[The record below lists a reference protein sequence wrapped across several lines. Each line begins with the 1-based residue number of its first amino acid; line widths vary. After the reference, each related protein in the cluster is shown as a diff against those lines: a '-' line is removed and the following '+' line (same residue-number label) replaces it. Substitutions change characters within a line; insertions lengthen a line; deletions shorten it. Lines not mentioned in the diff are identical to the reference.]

1 MVMMMLHVMNVL
13 TNVLNVKIMLKTVT
27 HVLLEDLQFQ
37 LVIVMPVLL
46 KLTEFV
52 NLVIQNVRLV
62 KLASLIVKNVN
73 TQESTLHSV
82 PVHLVNSKMEKEYAN
97 NVTSLVL
104 NVPDPLTIV
113 AHVEVTESMNQ
124 LVNVQKVISKP
135 MMINVQNVTTDV
147 TLVKNKALIVLIVL
161 KTEKKPQFVIVLMV
175 LIMLKTKLLVQLV
188 VKNVFLVLIL
198 RITVSSVKLH

>member
-62 KLASLIVKNVN
+62 V
-73 TQESTLHSV
+73 
-82 PVHLVNSKMEKEYAN
+82 EKEME
-97 NVTSLVL
+97 NV
-104 NVPDPLTIV
+104 
-113 AHVEVTESMNQ
+113 
-124 LVNVQKVISKP
+124 
-135 MMINVQNVTTDV
+135 
-147 TLVKNKALIVLIVL
+147 
-161 KTEKKPQFVIVLMV
+161 
-175 LIMLKTKLLVQLV
+175 LLV
-188 VKNVFLVLIL
+188 
-198 RITVSSVKLH
+198 

>member
-1 MVMMMLHVMNVL
+1 
-13 TNVLNVKIMLKTVT
+13 
-27 HVLLEDLQFQ
+27 
-37 LVIVMPVLL
+37 
-46 KLTEFV
+46 
-52 NLVIQNVRLV
+52 
-62 KLASLIVKNVN
+62 
-73 TQESTLHSV
+73 
-82 PVHLVNSKMEKEYAN
+82 MEKEYAN

-104 NVPDPLTIV
+104 NVLDPLTIV